1 MSQIN
6 PSWLGSQATSSGLNP
21 NSFGYVA
28 VTGSNTTVTNSLATT
43 NSIILLTA
51 VNATAGAANPSI
63 NARSAGSFTVL
74 VAGGTGGLTGFN
86 YLILS

>member
-1 MSQIN
+1 MSTTS
-6 PSWLGSQATSSGLNP
+6 PSWLGQASTSSGINP
-21 NSFGYVA
+21 SSFGYVA
-28 VTGSNTTVTNSLATT
+28 VTGSNTTVTNPLATP

-51 VNATAGAANPSI
+51 VNTTAGASNPSI

-74 VAGGTGGLTGFN
+74 VSGAGAGLTGFN